1 MNGLEKCPFCGGEM
15 NGIELV
21 SWKDQA
27 RIYHKEF
34 MEARDKCLSRSFV
47 IEGVKT
53 IKQARDKWN
62 KRKGA

>member
-1 MNGLEKCPFCGGEM
+1 M

-34 MEARDKCLSRSFV
+34 MEAREKCLSRSFV

-53 IKQARDKWN
+53 IKQAKDKWN